1 MDLKGK
7 EITPEEKKIII
18 KLKNECKNLREIG
31 KTVGKTHSS
40 IQRVINNYTSSK
52 SVISKPRSGRPSKLT
67 LREKSYVFKSICLNP
82 RLSAS
87 QIANDIRERFKKHF
101 MCEDIIRKILKK
113 AGYHGRVAH
122 KKPPI
127 SAVKRQK
134 RLDFANEH
142 VNKPPQ
148 FWEKVLFSD
157 ESKFCIF
164 GIKGRKLVWR
174 KQGTALE
181 KENLVPTV
189 KYGGGGVMVWGCM
202 AANGVGRRTFID
214 STLNHMGFI
223 NILKENLKQGEQDL
237 NLGDDFWFQ
246 EDNDPKHTAH
256 NVKLWLLYN
265 IKNQLRSPPQSPDL
279 NPIEHLWALLERKIS
294 QHPITSK

>member
-1 MDLKGK
+1 MQKSSG
-7 EITPEEKKIII
+7 
-18 KLKNECKNLREIG
+18 IG

-67 LREKSYVFKSICLNP
+67 LRCKE
-82 RLSAS
+82 
-87 QIANDIRERFKKHF
+87 
-101 MCEDIIRKILKK
+101 

-122 KKPPI
+122 KKPHI
-127 SAVKRQK
+127 SAMNRQK

-142 VNKPPQ
+142 VNKSPQ

-181 KENLVPTV
+181 KERILCL
-189 KYGGGGVMVWGCM
+189 KLSMVEM
-202 AANGVGRRTFID
+202 V
-214 STLNHMGFI
+214 
-223 NILKENLKQGEQDL
+223 
-237 NLGDDFWFQ
+237 
-246 EDNDPKHTAH
+246 
-256 NVKLWLLYN
+256 
-265 IKNQLRSPPQSPDL
+265 
-279 NPIEHLWALLERKIS
+279 
-294 QHPITSK
+294 